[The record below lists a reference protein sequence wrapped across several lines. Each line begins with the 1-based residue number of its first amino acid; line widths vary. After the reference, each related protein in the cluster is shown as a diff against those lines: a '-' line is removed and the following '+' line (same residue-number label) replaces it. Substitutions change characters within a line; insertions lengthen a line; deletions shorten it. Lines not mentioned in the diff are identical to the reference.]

1 VTGADPYDLARFV
14 EAQAHCYPRVLAEL
28 AAGEKTSHWMWF
40 IFPQLR
46 GLGLSSTARRFGL
59 SGLEEARAYLAHPLL
74 GDRLRE
80 CTRTV
85 VAVEGRTAREIFGS
99 PDDLKLRSCLT
110 LFASAAQPAPLPDTR
125 LFAEAL
131 ARYYR
136 GEPDPRTLELL
147 ISSAS

>member
-1 VTGADPYDLARFV
+1 VSSDPYDLARFV
-14 EAQAHCYPRVLAEL
+14 EAQAHCYARVLEEL

-46 GLGLSSTARRFGL
+46 GLGMSSTARRFGL
-59 SGLEEARAYLAHPLL
+59 SGLEEARAYLGHPLL
-74 GDRLRE
+74 GARLRE
-80 CTRTV
+80 CTQLV
-85 VAVEGRTAREIFGS
+85 LAVQGRSAHEIFGS

-110 LFASAAQPAPLPDTR
+110 LFAQAAAPSPAPETR
-125 LFAEAL
+125 VFGEAL
-131 ARYYR
+131 AKYYG

>member
-1 VTGADPYDLARFV
+1 MNDSYDLARFV
-14 EAQAHCYPRVLAEL
+14 EAQARCYARVLEEL

-46 GLGLSSTARRFGL
+46 GLGMSSTARRFGL
-59 SGLEEARAYLAHPLL
+59 SGLGEARAYLAHPLL
-74 GDRLRE
+74 GSRLRE
-80 CTRTV
+80 CTRLV
-85 VAVEGRTAREIFGS
+85 LAVEGRRAHEIFGS

-110 LFASAAQPAPLPDTR
+110 LFAQAAAPSPAAETR
-125 LFAEAL
+125 VFGEAL
-131 ARYYR
+131 AKYYG

>member
-1 VTGADPYDLARFV
+1 VIADPHELSRFV
-14 EAQAHCYPRVLAEL
+14 EAQARCYARVLEEL

-46 GLGLSSTARRFGL
+46 GLGMSSTARRFGL

-74 GDRLRE
+74 GARLRE
-80 CTRTV
+80 CTQLV
-85 VAVEGRTAREIFGS
+85 LAVRDRSAYEIFGS

-110 LFASAAQPAPLPDTR
+110 LFAQAVAPSPAPETR
-125 LFAEAL
+125 VFGEAL
-131 ARYYR
+131 ARYYG

>member
-1 VTGADPYDLARFV
+1 
-14 EAQAHCYPRVLAEL
+14 VLEEL
-28 AAGEKTSHWMWF
+28 AAGGKTSHWMWF

-46 GLGLSSTARRFGL
+46 GLGMSATARRFGL

-74 GDRLRE
+74 GARLRE
-80 CTRTV
+80 CTRLV
-85 VAVEGRTAREIFGS
+85 LAVEGRSAHEIFGS

-110 LFASAAQPAPLPDTR
+110 LFAQAVAPSPAPDTR
-125 LFAEAL
+125 VFGEAL
-131 ARYYR
+131 AKYYG